1 MGEFGGRGAAEPG
14 PWNRGPPPPGSR
26 HCVCEVS
33 GMARAVRCGAWSL
46 AVVSLICPSGIHSS
60 ACWARRALCRAL
72 GCSCQSSGS
81 FRAVGRQNLALG
93 DPESL
98 SAPLSTVFQEL
109 SILISCAGT
118 FAGLVSADGSPS
130 LNLIQALADTKCW
143 TLLVMVALQRGLLWS
158 LARPGPIFQELH
170 LPNLSRTL
178 MCRLSE
184 WERE

>member
-1 MGEFGGRGAAEPG
+1 MQQSQGPGTGGPLPQAPG
-14 PWNRGPPPPGSR
+14 FQVL
-26 HCVCEVS
+26 CVQSAVGEVS
-33 GMARAVRCGAWSL
+33 GMARAVRYGAWSL
-46 AVVSLICPSGIHSS
+46 AVVSFICPSGIHSS
-60 ACWARRALCRAL
+60 ACWASRALCRAL

-81 FRAVGRQNLALG
+81 FLAVGRQNLALG

-98 SAPLSTVFQEL
+98 SAPLSTIFQEP

-130 LNLIQALADTKCW
+130 LNLIQDHANTTCW

-158 LARPGPIFQELH
+158 LAPPGPIFQELR